1 MIVGLSNNRVF
12 VLGETQLLQWNTI
25 YNGETNNGYTIALW
39 QARNEH
45 TQQGPFIYR
54 TSFKPASYRVLSQ
67 H

>member
-1 MIVGLSNNRVF
+1 VIVTLSNDRVF

-25 YNGETNNGYTIALW
+25 YNGKTNNGYTIALW
-39 QARNEH
+39 QSRNQY

-54 TSFKPASYRVLSQ
+54 TSPKPASYRVLSQ